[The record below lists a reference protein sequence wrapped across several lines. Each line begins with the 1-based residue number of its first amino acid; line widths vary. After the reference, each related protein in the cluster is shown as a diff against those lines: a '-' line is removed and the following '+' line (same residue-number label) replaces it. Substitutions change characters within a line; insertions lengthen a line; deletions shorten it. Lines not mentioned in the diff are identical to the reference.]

1 MTGAITGA
9 ITIGAHCSA
18 SGGLWKAP
26 ERAIAIEAEAVQL
39 FGSSPRAWR
48 QTQHKPE
55 AFERFREMSAEAG
68 LAPAWLHGSYL
79 VNLAA
84 ESDQQYERS
93 IDSVINALTVAH
105 EAGAAGLV
113 LHTGSHRSAGL
124 DAVLPRVLTAIG
136 RILDGSP
143 GDAALALET
152 SAGQGG
158 TIGSFSDLGL
168 ILGEVRSPRL
178 QVCVDTCH
186 VFAAGHDLRTPEG
199 VTEMAD
205 LFDQEIGLE
214 CLAVV
219 HANDSKGEL
228 GGNVDRHENIGDGA
242 IGYDGFRAVL
252 ASMAFAGKTFLLEV
266 PGIEHDGP
274 DLENVRRLKAIRD
287 EVAAAVRH
295 GQGPTG

>member
-1 MTGAITGA
+1 MASV

-18 SGGLWKAP
+18 SGGLWKAA
-26 ERAIAIEAEAVQL
+26 ERGIAIEAEAVQL

-55 AFERFREMSAEAG
+55 AFERFRAMSAEAG
-68 LAPAWLHGSYL
+68 LAPAWLHGTYL

-84 ESDQQYERS
+84 DNEQQYERS
-93 IDSVINALTVAH
+93 IDAVIYALTVAH
-105 EAGAAGLV
+105 EAGAAGVV

-124 DAVLPRVLTAIG
+124 DAVLPRVLTAIE
-136 RILDGSP
+136 RILDG
-143 GDAALALET
+143 AAGGATLALET

-158 TIGSFSDLGL
+158 TIGSFADLGL
-168 ILGEVRSPRL
+168 ILGAVRSPRL

-186 VFAAGHDLRTPEG
+186 VFAAGHELRTPEG
-199 VTEMAD
+199 VTEMVE
-205 LFDQEIGLE
+205 LFDEEIGLE

-228 GGNVDRHENIGDGA
+228 GGNLDRHENIGDGA

-252 ASMAFAGKTFLLEV
+252 GAMAFAGKTFLLEV
-266 PGIEHDGP
+266 PGIEQDGP

-287 EVAAAVRH
+287 EVTAAVRH
-295 GQGPTG
+295 GQGPTD

>member
-1 MTGAITGA
+1 MASV

-18 SGGLWKAP
+18 SGGLWKAA
-26 ERAIAIEAEAVQL
+26 ERGIAIEAEAVQL

-55 AFERFREMSAEAG
+55 AFERFRAMSAEAG
-68 LAPAWLHGSYL
+68 LAPAWLHGTYL

-84 ESDQQYERS
+84 DNEQQYERS
-93 IDSVINALTVAH
+93 IDAVIYALTVAH
-105 EAGAAGLV
+105 EAGAAGVV

-124 DAVLPRVLTAIG
+124 DAVLPRVLTAIE
-136 RILDGSP
+136 RILDG
-143 GDAALALET
+143 AAGGARLALET

-158 TIGSFSDLGL
+158 TIGSFADLGL
-168 ILGEVRSPRL
+168 ILGAVRSPRL

-186 VFAAGHDLRTPEG
+186 VFAAGHELRTPEG
-199 VTEMAD
+199 VTEMVE
-205 LFDQEIGLE
+205 LFDEEIGLE

-228 GGNVDRHENIGDGA
+228 GGNLDRHENIGDGA

-252 ASMAFAGKTFLLEV
+252 GSMAFTGKTFLLEV

-287 EVAAAVRH
+287 EVTAAVRH
-295 GQGPTG
+295 GQGPTD

>member
-1 MTGAITGA
+1 MASV

-18 SGGLWKAP
+18 SGGLWKAA
-26 ERAIAIEAEAVQL
+26 ERGIAIEAEAVQL

-55 AFERFREMSAEAG
+55 AFERFRAMSAEAG
-68 LAPAWLHGSYL
+68 LAPAWLHGTYL

-84 ESDQQYERS
+84 DNEQQYERS
-93 IDSVINALTVAH
+93 IDAVIYALTVAH
-105 EAGAAGLV
+105 EAGAAGVV

-124 DAVLPRVLTAIG
+124 DAVLPRVLTAIE

-143 GDAALALET
+143 GDATLALET

-158 TIGSFSDLGL
+158 TIGSFADLGL
-168 ILGEVRSPRL
+168 ILGAVRSPRL

-186 VFAAGHDLRTPEG
+186 VFAAGHELRTPEG
-199 VTEMAD
+199 VTEMVE
-205 LFDQEIGLE
+205 LFDEEIGLE

-228 GGNVDRHENIGDGA
+228 GGNLDRHENIGEGA
-242 IGYDGFRAVL
+242 IGYDGFRAVVG
-252 ASMAFAGKTFLLEV
+252 SMAFTGKTFLLEV

-287 EVAAAVRH
+287 EVTAAVRH
-295 GQGPTG
+295 GQGPTD

>member
-1 MTGAITGA
+1 MANV

-18 SGGLWKAP
+18 SGGLWKAA
-26 ERAIAIEAEAVQL
+26 ERGIAIEAEAVQL

-55 AFERFREMSAEAG
+55 AFERFRAMSAEAG
-68 LAPAWLHGSYL
+68 LAPAWLHGTYL

-84 ESDQQYERS
+84 DNEQQYERS
-93 IDSVINALTVAH
+93 IDAVIYALTVAH
-105 EAGAAGLV
+105 EAGAAGVV

-124 DAVLPRVLTAIG
+124 DAVLPRVLTAIE
-136 RILDGSP
+136 RILDGAA
-143 GDAALALET
+143 GDATLALET

-158 TIGSFSDLGL
+158 TIGSFADLGL
-168 ILGEVRSPRL
+168 ILGAVRSPRL

-186 VFAAGHDLRTPEG
+186 VFAAGHELRTPEG
-199 VTEMAD
+199 VTEMVE
-205 LFDQEIGLE
+205 LFDEEIGLE

-228 GGNVDRHENIGDGA
+228 GGNLDRHENIGDGA

-252 ASMAFAGKTFLLEV
+252 GSMAFAGKTFLLEV
-266 PGIEHDGP
+266 PGIEQDGP

-287 EVAAAVRH
+287 EVTAAVRH
-295 GQGPTG
+295 PHGPTD

>member
-1 MTGAITGA
+1 MASA

-18 SGGLWKAP
+18 SGGLWTAA
-26 ERAIAIEAEAVQL
+26 ERAVAIEAEAVQL

-55 AFERFREMSAEAG
+55 AFQRFRELSAEAG

-84 ESDQQYERS
+84 PSDQQYERS
-93 IDSVINALTVAH
+93 IDSVVNALTVAH

-113 LHTGSHRSAGL
+113 LHTGSHREAGL
-124 DAVLPRVLTAIG
+124 EAVLPRVLMAIE
-136 RILDGSP
+136 RIIDMTP
-143 GDAALALET
+143 DDATLALET

-158 TIGSFSDLGL
+158 TIGSFTDLGV
-168 ILGEVRSPRL
+168 ILDAVRSPRL

-186 VFAAGHDLRTPEG
+186 VFAAGHDLRSEDG
-199 VTEMAD
+199 VTEMVER
-205 LFDQEIGLE
+205 FDEEIGLE
-214 CLAVV
+214 HLAVV

-228 GGNVDRHENIGDGA
+228 GGNLDRHENIGDGE

-252 ASMAFAGKTFLLEV
+252 GSMAFTGKTFLLEV
-266 PGIEHDGP
+266 PGIENDGP
-274 DLENVRRLKAIRD
+274 DLENVQRLKAIRD
-287 EVAAAVRH
+287 EVAAAVQHPDAR
-295 GQGPTG
+295 GA

>member
-1 MTGAITGA
+1 MANA

-18 SGGLWKAP
+18 SGGLWKAA

-55 AFERFREMSAEAG
+55 AFERFRELSAEAG
-68 LAPAWLHGSYL
+68 LAPAWLHGNYL

-84 ESDQQYERS
+84 ERDQQYERS
-93 IDSVINALTVAH
+93 IESVIGALTVAH
-105 EAGAAGLV
+105 EAGAAGVV
-113 LHTGSHRSAGL
+113 LHTGSHRDAGL
-124 DAVLPRVLTAIG
+124 VAVLPRVMTAIE

-143 GDAALALET
+143 GDATLALET

-158 TIGSFSDLGL
+158 TIGSFADLGL
-168 ILGEVRSPRL
+168 ILGQARSPRL

-186 VFAAGHDLRTPEG
+186 VFAAGHDLRTSEG
-199 VTEMAD
+199 VTEMVE

-228 GGNVDRHENIGDGA
+228 GGNLDRHENIGDGA

-252 ASMAFAGKTFLLEV
+252 ESMAFAGKTFLLEV
-266 PGIEHDGP
+266 PGIESDGP
-274 DLENVRRLKAIRD
+274 DLENVRRLKVIRE
-287 EVAAAVRH
+287 EVTAAVRH
-295 GQGPTG
+295 PEAPPD